1 MSRQTV
7 AALRSRVESRFH
19 GTPPPRVSRMPDR
32 LPAPDGTTITP
43 DGRLTGPFPL
53 VGRTRELAVIESL
66 LEQQGEG
73 PSVVIVSG
81 EGGVGKSRLA
91 SELAARAAGRGWNVV
106 SGRAYPV
113 DTGVPY
119 ALFSDAFLPVLREM
133 DPDTLTVLSRGGE
146 TELGY
151 LFPALGTGND
161 APNPPGG
168 GEPDELRIRLKWNFV
183 EFLKSFAARTPLLVV
198 LEDLQWADES
208 SLNLLHFIARQA
220 ARQPLALLC
229 SYNDT
234 EREQS
239 PQLVQMERSLVSL
252 GAGTVHRLEPLAHE
266 HVTELVARTFSVETS
281 LVKEFAALLY
291 GWTRGNPFFLEE
303 TLKSVLASG
312 RLTAEHGS
320 WVGWDS
326 EDFSLPGS
334 IRDAVL
340 SRLSH
345 LSNDAKTVVELVAV
359 IGSRASYP
367 LLESIGGL
375 SQTALLSAV
384 EELCSNRVLK
394 EHGEDST
401 VVYDFVH
408 PLVRQTV
415 YGEFGLQRTRLMHG
429 AVAEAMEAFYGPS
442 AMEHADEL
450 AFHYARTDA
459 SQLRAKAA
467 RYLAAA
473 GRSAMDRRAD
483 RESVNYLRAALERA
497 SDTPSRDGPSRS
509 ELLPELARAHQH
521 LGDFE
526 AAVELWGAALRDT
539 PPEHPEHPRL
549 RRTLG
554 LAHFWCGR
562 HSEAHVHLDAGLA
575 AASAAH
581 NDGELVRLHVAKG
594 YCLHELGK
602 GQEALD
608 TLLPAI
614 PIAERLNDPHALA
627 RIHRALA
634 LLYVWIGPPARARDH
649 AHRAIELAHEV
660 GDLSIEFWA
669 RWGLAVRGG
678 MAGDT
683 GQMAEAIDELEGLAS
698 AARSP
703 VLKLWTADMAIEL
716 AYGRGDWDMGL
727 AMGEQAITLAR
738 ALNQRTLL
746 PRILVWT
753 SLFYVGRGELERAQ
767 ALVDEAVEVSG
778 MKRED
783 GQIDV
788 HQVVPAC
795 IGLAYYLVGVG
806 DYHGAI
812 EAAEEGIRI
821 AEGTG
826 YILWGLHRLLPTLV
840 EACLWA
846 GEIDRA
852 QAVGTR
858 MRKHA
863 MKLDHKLGFAW
874 ADACDALVCWKKGD
888 PERAI
893 GLMRQS
899 ATALEEIPM
908 IPDAAR
914 VRRQMAGRM
923 AEIGD
928 LDGAHEELKRLH
940 GVFSRLRS
948 GLELEK
954 TRTMFREIGRRP
966 PPRGTGEGTAGL
978 TPRELEVAQ
987 LVARRMSNKA
997 IGKELNISTRTA
1009 STHLSNIYQKLGLR
1023 SRGELADYVR
1033 SQGLMPD

>member
-1 MSRQTV
+1 MSRKPV
-7 AALRSRVESRFH
+7 AALWSRVESKNQA
-19 GTPPPRVSRMPDR
+19 PPSPRVSRMADR
-32 LPAPDGTTITP
+32 SPAPDGARTTP
-43 DGRLTGPFPL
+43 EGRLTGPFPL
-53 VGRTRELAVIESL
+53 VGRTRELAALESL
-66 LEQQGEG
+66 LERRDED

-91 SELAARAAGRGWNVV
+91 SELAGRAATRGWNVV

-113 DTGVPY
+113 ETGVPY
-119 ALFSDAFLPVLREM
+119 ALFSDAFLPVLQEM

-151 LFPALGTGND
+151 LFPALNTGKEM
-161 APNPPGG
+161 PNPPGG
-168 GEPDELRIRLKWNFV
+168 GEPEELRIRLKWNFV
-183 EFLKSFAARTPLLVV
+183 EFLKSYAARTPLLVV

-220 ARQPLALLC
+220 AGQPLVLLC
-229 SYNDT
+229 SYNDM
-234 EREQS
+234 ERDRN

-252 GAGTVHRLEPLAHE
+252 GAGEVRRLEPLAHE
-266 HVTELVARTFSVETS
+266 HVTEFVARTFSVETA

-345 LSNDAKTVVELVAV
+345 LSDDAQTVVELAAV
-359 IGSRASYP
+359 IGARASYP
-367 LLESIGGL
+367 LLESIGSL
-375 SQTALLSAV
+375 SQSALLSAL
-384 EELCSNRVLK
+384 EELCANRVLN
-394 EHGEDST
+394 EHGEDAT

-415 YGEFGLQRTRLMHG
+415 YREFGLQRTRLMHG
-429 AVAEAMEAFYGPS
+429 VVAEAMEAFYGGA

-450 AFHYARTDA
+450 AFHFARTDA
-459 SQLRAKAA
+459 SRLRAKAA

-473 GRSAMDRRAD
+473 GRAAMDRRAD

-497 SDTPSRDGPSRS
+497 SDTPDGDGPSRAD
-509 ELLPELARAHQH
+509 LLPDLARAHQH
-521 LGDFE
+521 MGDFE
-526 AAVELWGAALRDT
+526 AAVELWSAALRDT
-539 PPEHPEHPRL
+539 PPEHPEHARL
-549 RRTLG
+549 CRTLG
-554 LAHFWCGR
+554 MAHFWCGR
-562 HSEAHVHLDAGLA
+562 HSEAHVQLDAGLT

-581 NDGELVRLHVAKG
+581 DDVELVRLHVAKG
-594 YCLHELGK
+594 YCLHELGR

-614 PIAERLNDPHALA
+614 PIAERLNNPHALA
-627 RIHRALA
+627 RVHRALA
-634 LLYVWIGPPARARDH
+634 LLYVWIGPPVEAREH
-649 AHRAIELAHEV
+649 AQRAIELAREV

-683 GQMAEAIDELEGLAS
+683 GQMAEAIDELDQLAS

-716 AYGRGDWDMGL
+716 AYGRGDWDAGL

-767 ALVDEAVEVSG
+767 ALVDEAVDVSG

-806 DYHGAI
+806 DYRGAI
-812 EAAEEGIRI
+812 EAAEEGLRI

-852 QAVGTR
+852 QAVGAR
-858 MRKHA
+858 MREHA
-863 MKLDHKLGFAW
+863 AKLDHKLGFAW

-888 PERAI
+888 PERAV
-893 GLMRQS
+893 GLMRQA

-928 LDGAHEELKRLH
+928 TDGAHEELKRLH
-940 GVFSRLRS
+940 DVFSHLGS

-954 TRTMFREIGRRP
+954 TRTMFREIERRP
-966 PPRGTGEGTAGL
+966 PPRGAGEGAAGL
-978 TPRELEVAQ
+978 TPRELEVAL
-987 LVARRMSNKA
+987 LVAQRKSNKA
-997 IGKELNISTRTA
+997 IGKELNMATRTA
-1009 STHLSNIYQKLGLR
+1009 STHLSNIYQKLGLG

-1033 SQGLMPD
+1033 RQGLLTD